1 MNEIALY
8 VDRAILPTVV
18 ALLAIATYSD
28 CRWRLI
34 KNVLTVPA
42 IALGLLLH
50 FLGSGWPGLTFA
62 MLGLLAGFGLM
73 LIPFTIGQMGGGDVK
88 LMAALGSLLGAYA
101 IINVFLYTTL
111 AGGLLAMGF
120 ALYRK
125 EGLATL
131 GRTWHLAKGLFIF
144 RTVPS
149 METNSC
155 EAVTVPYGVAIA
167 VGTLTYWTL
176 GSVI

>member
-1 MNEIALY
+1 MHDIAWY
-8 VDRAILPTVV
+8 AQRAMVP
-18 ALLAIATYSD
+18 LAIAVVAIAVYTD
-28 CRWRLI
+28 CRWRII
-34 KNVLTVPA
+34 KNILTVPA
-42 IALGLLLH
+42 IALGVLLH
-50 FLGSGWPGLTFA
+50 ILGNGWPGLTFA
-62 MLGLLAGFGLM
+62 LLGLLAGFGLM

-125 EGLATL
+125 DGLATL
-131 GRTWHLAKGLFIF
+131 SRTWHLAKGLFIL
-144 RTVPS
+144 RTAPS
-149 METNSC
+149 MESNSGA
-155 EAVTVPYGVAIA
+155 AVTVPYGVAIA
-167 VGTLTYWTL
+167 VGTLTFLTL